1 MYFRRLKQLRLL
13 HRLQKTEVA
22 RLLHISPALYAR
34 YERGRQ
40 AIPPCCLIRLARYD
54 HTSIDYILGRT
65 DFSEPYGCASECEFL

>member
-1 MYFRRLKQLRLL
+1 MYFRRSKQWPLL

-40 AIPPCCLIRLARYD
+40 TIPPCCLIRLAMV
-54 HTSIDYILGRT
+54 
-65 DFSEPYGCASECEFL
+65 